1 MIANFLLSLPAA
13 TGPRCALRNSH
24 SSRTAG
30 GGKHIHRL
38 LSSLDTAADP
48 SAADRLVR
56 KFVAASS
63 KSAALHTLSH
73 LLSLSSRFALP
84 IYRRVSEANWFKWN
98 PKLAAAM
105 AAVLVNQ
112 GRATEAESLISE
124 SVSRLNSDLE
134 ISLFYCDLIEAFSER
149 GLKDF
154 ALDFYSRLHEI
165 PCSVRKPYESMIKAL
180 CLMGLPVDAEEKLK
194 EMAFLGFRPSPFEF
208 RLVMQSYGKS
218 GSFAEMSRVLG
229 IMEDAGLAIDT
240 VCTNVVLSCYGDHG
254 ELAKMV
260 SWIRKM
266 KKLGIGFSVR
276 TFNVVLNSCPTI
288 ISMVQDVKHIP
299 LSIAALVKKVEEDSL
314 SLDEALLVR
323 ELVGS
328 SVLVDILEW
337 SPDEGKL
344 DLHGFHVASA
354 FVILLQWVEELRIR
368 FRVDEAVP
376 LEISVV
382 CGSGKHSD
390 KIGESPV
397 KMLVS
402 EMMFQLNSSMRIDRK
417 NAGRFVARG
426 KAVRDWLCQ

>member
-1 MIANFLLSLPAA
+1 
-13 TGPRCALRNSH
+13 
-24 SSRTAG
+24 
-30 GGKHIHRL
+30 
-38 LSSLDTAADP
+38 
-48 SAADRLVR
+48 
-56 KFVAASS
+56 
-63 KSAALHTLSH
+63 
-73 LLSLSSRFALP
+73 
-84 IYRRVSEANWFKWN
+84 
-98 PKLAAAM
+98 M
-105 AAVLVNQ
+105 AAVLLNQ
-112 GRATEAESLISE
+112 GRAGEAESLISE

-154 ALDFYSRLHEI
+154 ALDFCSRLHEI
-165 PCSVRKPYESMIKAL
+165 PHSGRKPYESMIKAL
-180 CLMGLPVDAEEKLK
+180 CLMRLPVDAEEKLR
-194 EMAFLGFRPSPFEF
+194 EMTFLGFRPSPFEF
-208 RLVMQSYGKS
+208 RLVMQSYGKL
-218 GSFAEMSRVLG
+218 GSFSQMSRILG
-229 IMEDAGLAIDT
+229 IMEDNGLAVDT

-299 LSIAALVKKVEEDSL
+299 LSIAALVKKVEDSP
-314 SLDEALLVR
+314 SPDEALLVR

-328 SVLVDILEW
+328 SLLVDILEW

-354 FVILLQWVEELRIR
+354 YVILLQWMEELRIR
-368 FRVDEAVP
+368 FSMDEVVP
-376 LEISVV
+376 LEILVV

-426 KAVRDWLCQ
+426 RAVRDWLCQQ